1 MLKTKG
7 ETYFSLGVT
16 LKSEIFVVYLQRI
29 KTNTIMSEA
38 ELVLVEEAKNCTLYT
53 IQFLSEND
61 TAFEQFFKKFKDDVE
76 FSPDLMRIVGVLGKI
91 ADFGALERYFR
102 PEGKMSDRVVA
113 LPTVQSKLRLYCLR
127 LSDRILIL
135 GNGGVKNTKT
145 YEESKELSGYVLT
158 LQNFDRL
165 IKEGVKDGTI
175 IVSEKKIETDK
186 TFDL

>member
-1 MLKTKG
+1 M
-7 ETYFSLGVT
+7 F
-16 LKSEIFVVYLQRI
+16 VYLQRI
-29 KTNTIMSEA
+29 KNEYNYERSRISISRRS
-38 ELVLVEEAKNCTLYT
+38 KKFTLYT
-53 IQFLSEND
+53 IQILSEDD
-61 TAFEQFFKKFKDDVE
+61 TEFEQFFNKFKDDVE
-76 FSPDLMRIVGVLGKI
+76 FSPDLMRIVGFLGKI

-102 PEGKMSDRVVA
+102 PEGKMSGRVVA
-113 LPTVQSKLRLYCLR
+113 LPTVQSRLRLYCLR

-175 IVSEKKIETDK
+175 SVTENKIETYK

>member
-1 MLKTKG
+1 
-7 ETYFSLGVT
+7 
-16 LKSEIFVVYLQRI
+16 
-29 KTNTIMSEA
+29 MSEA

-61 TAFEQFFKKFKDDVE
+61 TEFEQFFKKFKDDVE
-76 FSPDLMRIVGVLGKI
+76 FSPDLMRIVGFLGKI

-102 PEGKMSDRVVA
+102 PEGKMNDRVVA